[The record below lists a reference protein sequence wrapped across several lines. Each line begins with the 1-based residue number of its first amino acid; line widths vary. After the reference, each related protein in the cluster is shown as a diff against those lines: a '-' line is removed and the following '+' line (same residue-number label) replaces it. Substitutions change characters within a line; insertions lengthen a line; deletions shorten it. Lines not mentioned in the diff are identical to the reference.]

1 MNPPTVDPWFFRK
14 VLTERQ
20 TLIFLIAFSFAVA
33 LQGGA
38 AYWPYPDFDFAGE
51 KGTFTT
57 YLELFG
63 LRVKLV
69 AFRESFLWYWMG
81 LQAAAIF
88 AALKL
93 RSRIG
98 LLLAVV
104 LPMLWICL
112 MVGRSTP

>member
-1 MNPPTVDPWFFRK
+1 MNPPTVDPWFFRN
-14 VLTERQ
+14 VLSERQ
-20 TLIFLIAFSFAVA
+20 TLIFLIAFSFAA
-33 LQGGA
+33 TLQGCA
-38 AYWPYPDFDFAGE
+38 AHWPYPDFDFAGE
-51 KGTFTT
+51 KGTFIT

-63 LRVKLV
+63 FRVKLA

-81 LQAAAIF
+81 LQAVAIF

-104 LPMLWICL
+104 LPMLWIFL

>member
-1 MNPPTVDPWFFRK
+1 MNPPAVDSWFFRN
-14 VLTERQ
+14 VLSERQ
-20 TLIFLIAFSFAVA
+20 TLIFLIAFSFVAA
-33 LQGGA
+33 LQGCA
-38 AYWPYPDFDFAGE
+38 AHWPYSDFDFAGE
-51 KGTFTT
+51 KGTFIT

-63 LRVKLV
+63 FRVKLA
-69 AFRESFLWYWMG
+69 AFRESFLWYWIG

-98 LLLAVV
+98 LLLAIV
-104 LPMLWICL
+104 LPMLWIFL